1 MVSTVELDLRCFL
14 ASCFRFA
21 TLMNNSKKTTTKKKK
36 RDQQKKKVS
45 KMSQAPAETRA
56 SESLTV
62 FWTVTVL
69 MVLVSNLAT
78 VAVHY
83 YLAANPAAEKLALL
97 KGLLLFTGALVGG
110 VSLIVLPILYRV
122 RKVPPPRGLAVF
134 GACVAAAP
142 ILAVLIQNL

>member
-1 MVSTVELDLRCFL
+1 
-14 ASCFRFA
+14 
-21 TLMNNSKKTTTKKKK
+21 MNTRKKNASKKKGRKKKTA
-36 RDQQKKKVS
+36 S
-45 KMSQAPAETRA
+45 KTSTAPTETRA

-69 MVLVSNLAT
+69 MVFVTNLAT

-83 YLAANPAAEKLALL
+83 YLAANPEAEKMALL

-122 RKVPPPRGLAVF
+122 RKVPPPPGIAVF
-134 GACVAAAP
+134 GACVGAAP
-142 ILAVLIQNL
+142 ILAVLVRAFR